1 MDSSACSNKIFSFF
15 FSDWM
20 IHKLN
25 SFQEVTCR
33 KFLQVFVQIDRHVWQ
48 SKVSLNRDV
57 DSLEWINS
65 LSLNPYISF
74 LHCPWRTKNHIQL
87 FHFFFFFNTTC
98 GNNMQN
104 TTQRKGQD
112 VLPHNISFT
121 CLKIAA
127 KLTQKHRLKLAIR
140 PCSDSYF
147 RKV

>member
-1 MDSSACSNKIFSFF
+1 MRLPRSSAESNIFRLIFTSYKSALHYFLDVFYDDIVIWIHSSQWLLFRKCTLHKWIVQPVQIRFSLFF

-33 KFLQVFVQIDRHVWQ
+33 KFLQVSVQIDRHVWQ

-87 FHFFFFFNTTC
+87 FHFFFFF
-98 GNNMQN
+98 
-104 TTQRKGQD
+104 
-112 VLPHNISFT
+112 
-121 CLKIAA
+121 
-127 KLTQKHRLKLAIR
+127 
-140 PCSDSYF
+140 
-147 RKV
+147 